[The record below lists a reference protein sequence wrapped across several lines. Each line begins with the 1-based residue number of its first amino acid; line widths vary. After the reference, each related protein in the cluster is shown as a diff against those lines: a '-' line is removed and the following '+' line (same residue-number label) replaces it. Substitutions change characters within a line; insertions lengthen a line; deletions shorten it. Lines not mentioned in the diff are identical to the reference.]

1 MLSKDA
7 REKEKQE
14 EYDHFYNSTD
24 TQNING
30 ATNKQCMYLTRSI
43 LKTGTNV
50 EWGVEED
57 QGYDS
62 LIRTSIYQKAQSM
75 KDNKYEKNGVLQS
88 GSNEFILHELHSG
101 NIPKGNSQY
110 IRYAFSARTC
120 NSPLEGNLICLNC
133 DKAKKAFRTICRKR
147 YRQDAKEIHSCTNN
161 TKIVHSSPTKALKKI
176 ETVADSLHSL
186 QKRNHYLELRLE
198 EQRVKHGV
206 SLKASMYGE
215 LFDDEAQKEADNIFN
230 AKGKQLA
237 SKQLLSRI
245 LWNQSLQATLDAKM
259 KGKRQVRYHPIMI
272 RFAMMIRHK
281 LNRGTYDMSSEMV

>member
-14 EYDHFYNSTD
+14 EYDHIYNSTD

-198 EQRVKHGV
+198 EQRVKHG
-206 SLKASMYGE
+206 
-215 LFDDEAQKEADNIFN
+215 DDLVAVYFPSN
-230 AKGKQLA
+230 
-237 SKQLLSRI
+237 
-245 LWNQSLQATLDAKM
+245 LD
-259 KGKRQVRYHPIMI
+259 
-272 RFAMMIRHK
+272 
-281 LNRGTYDMSSEMV
+281 T